1 MRRKERC
8 MYVVYT
14 DNAEN
19 RDDERHVCSTH
30 RSTIRIDWAAYPH
43 YTAPE
48 RFSPY
53 ILDGKHLYYIN
64 AFENAASAIET
75 AAVSAQN
82 VARLVLSRLSDGP
95 SPTRPKQSGDGQ
107 EEVPVDDL

>member
-1 MRRKERC
+1 LFS
-8 MYVVYT
+8 
-14 DNAEN
+14 
-19 RDDERHVCSTH
+19 CSTF

-53 ILDGKHLYYIN
+53 VLDGKHLYYIN
-64 AFENAASAIET
+64 TFESAASAIET

-82 VARLVLSRLSDGP
+82 VARLLLSRLSEGDLQT
-95 SPTRPKQSGDGQ
+95 PTPKGVG
-107 EEVPVDDL
+107 EHVVVEDL

>member
-1 MRRKERC
+1 M
-8 MYVVYT
+8 
-14 DNAEN
+14 
-19 RDDERHVCSTH
+19 HVCST
-30 RSTIRIDWAAYPH
+30 RKTTIRIDWAAYPH

-48 RFSPY
+48 RFSSY

-82 VARLVLSRLSDGP
+82 VARLLLSRLSNEP
-95 SPTRPKQSGDGQ
+95 LPTRPKGATK
-107 EEVPVDDL
+107 EVPVDDL